1 MSDVVLLSL
10 YISMSHYHS
19 MYMIYVL
26 GSLVFVLKYF
36 SLETNWFFTS
46 LISLVEF
53 NPVVIKSR
61 GLFTVLKNFFKKS
74 ALLSAVRTEIFTFC
88 RETCYMSNIISRLVL
103 SVSSVVISTTLS
115 TKYVFWNISCKKRWF
130 EI

>member
-1 MSDVVLLSL
+1 
-10 YISMSHYHS
+10 
-19 MYMIYVL
+19 MIYVL

-53 NPVVIKSR
+53 NPVVMKSR

-74 ALLSAVRTEIFTFC
+74 ALLSAMRTEIFTFC
-88 RETCYMSNIISRLVL
+88 RETC
-103 SVSSVVISTTLS
+103 
-115 TKYVFWNISCKKRWF
+115 
-130 EI
+130 